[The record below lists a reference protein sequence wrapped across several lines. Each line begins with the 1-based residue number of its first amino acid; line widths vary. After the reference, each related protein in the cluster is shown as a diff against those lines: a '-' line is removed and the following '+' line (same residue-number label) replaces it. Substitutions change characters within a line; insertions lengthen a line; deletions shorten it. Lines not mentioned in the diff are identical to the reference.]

1 MMTAS
6 LRQGDGFAGRAD
18 AVYESLIRAHQS
30 LSDEDSAA
38 LNARLVLILAHEV
51 GDPEVLADAIA
62 LARRSL
68 RPIRP
73 EGEGGCALAR

>member
-1 MMTAS
+1 MMSTL

-18 AVYESLIRAHQS
+18 GVYEALIRGHQG
-30 LSDEDSAA
+30 LGDEDSAA

-51 GDPEVLADAIA
+51 GDPEVLAEAIA

-68 RPIRP
+68 RPA
-73 EGEGGCALAR
+73 GQDDGQA